1 MFYNLLKRKNCFVL
15 EFLFKKKWIYND
27 CFVLFRMGWNYI
39 DKCMYEYVKKKL
51 IVFNIG
57 MFFWCNWYEVLFLY
71 LIIKKMFDVI
81 SK

>member
-15 EFLFKKKWIYND
+15 EFLFKRNEDVMI
-27 CFVLFRMGWNYI
+27 VLFGIRMGWNYI

-57 MFFWCNWYEVLFLY
+57 MFF
-71 LIIKKMFDVI
+71 
-81 SK
+81 